1 MRNGKEK
8 RPELEGIFLMFRP
21 PISSAFHVLSGA
33 LIAVG
38 RGAWAIGAT
47 VDEGWFAA
55 TALEGDEPGDDSDSF
70 PFTSVAGVCGLMR
83 FGFVMGIAD
92 LVTVR
97 EAIALARAL

>member
-8 RPELEGIFLMFRP
+8 RPELEGIFLILRP
-21 PISSAFHVLSGA
+21 PISSAFHVFSGA

-55 TALEGDEPGDDSDSF
+55 IALEGDESGDSESF
-70 PFTSVAGVCGLMR
+70 SFTSVAGVCGLMR
-83 FGFVMGIAD
+83 FGFVMGMAD

>member
-8 RPELEGIFLMFRP
+8 RPELEGIFLMFMP

-55 TALEGDEPGDDSDSF
+55 TALEGDEPGDSDSF
-70 PFTSVAGVCGLMR
+70 PFASDAGVCGLTR